1 MTEEQSNQEE
11 NIDFTSGGSVTRNIS
26 LSQAGVM
33 AVRTAQA
40 NPARRRWVLRR
51 RMLFDVLSEYE
62 DEDSYTIV
70 LSFRPEEDFE
80 GTPGQERFKFSKTGR
95 FEDREILSHPKSS
108 RRFRIKRK
116 TAVWGIIA
124 ISALIGFII
133 LVLVMVNTYTWQNR
147 RDGQFQEPTSV
158 APADAS
164 RPQALLPPIQ
174 QAHDGNRHSG
184 DLVCLL

>member
-1 MTEEQSNQEE
+1 MKEDQGNQEE

-40 NPARRRWVLRR
+40 NPGRRRWGLRR
-51 RMLFDVLSEYE
+51 RMLFDMLSEYE

-95 FEDREILSHPKSS
+95 FEERELLSHPKSS

-147 RDGQFQEPTSV
+147 S
-158 APADAS
+158 ADAI

-174 QAHDGNRHSG
+174 QAHDGNRHR
-184 DLVCLL
+184 

>member
-1 MTEEQSNQEE
+1 MVESDT
-11 NIDFTSGGSVTRNIS
+11 GGRTDTASEHESPDHIS
-26 LSQAGVM
+26 ITKASEM
-33 AVRTAQA
+33 ALRTARA
-40 NPARRRWVLRR
+40 SSTRRKLF
-51 RMLFDVLSEYE
+51 FDVLNESE

-133 LVLVMVNTYTWQNR
+133 LVLVIVNTYTWQNR
-147 RDGQFQEPTSV
+147 S
-158 APADAS
+158 ADAI

>member
-1 MTEEQSNQEE
+1 
-11 NIDFTSGGSVTRNIS
+11 
-26 LSQAGVM
+26 
-33 AVRTAQA
+33 
-40 NPARRRWVLRR
+40 
-51 RMLFDVLSEYE
+51 
-62 DEDSYTIV
+62 V

-133 LVLVMVNTYTWQNR
+133 LVLVMMNTYTWQNR
-147 RDGQFQEPTSV
+147 RDSQFQEPTGV

>member
-1 MTEEQSNQEE
+1 
-11 NIDFTSGGSVTRNIS
+11 
-26 LSQAGVM
+26 
-33 AVRTAQA
+33 
-40 NPARRRWVLRR
+40 
-51 RMLFDVLSEYE
+51 MLFDVLSEYE

-108 RRFRIKRK
+108 RSFRIKRK

-133 LVLVMVNTYTWQNR
+133 LVLVFMDSPGGCTT
-147 RDGQFQEPTSV
+147 
-158 APADAS
+158 
-164 RPQALLPPIQ
+164 RPF
-174 QAHDGNRHSG
+174 
-184 DLVCLL
+184 C

>member
-1 MTEEQSNQEE
+1 MEEDQGNQQEE

-40 NPARRRWVLRR
+40 NPARRRWVLKR

-133 LVLVMVNTYTWQNR
+133 LVLVIVNTYTWQNR
-147 RDGQFQEPTSV
+147 S
-158 APADAS
+158 ADAI

>member
-108 RRFRIKRK
+108 KRFRIKRK
-116 TAVWGIIA
+116 KVVVGAVGILV
-124 ISALIGFII
+124 LIGFVV
-133 LVLVMVNTYTWQNR
+133 LVLVFMDSPGGCTT
-147 RDGQFQEPTSV
+147 
-158 APADAS
+158 
-164 RPQALLPPIQ
+164 RPF
-174 QAHDGNRHSG
+174 
-184 DLVCLL
+184 C